1 MSIWSGNQKVSR
13 PWACPFELTF
23 RRAIYDFVFLRS
35 MLQDALWAEHVT
47 ILRAIELDLL
57 AGMGGTVLN
66 LTLSHWAGAEGWVG
80 RSGHGQTGQH
90 LVVDRQIVR
99 VDLMCALVIGALN
112 DAVLGQLTDTFT
124 AEGMTARE
132 GSRFF
137 IVVIVRLKAD
147 SALEN
152 GLRHF

>member
-1 MSIWSGNQKVSR
+1 
-13 PWACPFELTF
+13 
-23 RRAIYDFVFLRS
+23 
-35 MLQDALWAEHVT
+35 
-47 ILRAIELDLL
+47 
-57 AGMGGTVLN
+57 
-66 LTLSHWAGAEGWVG
+66 
-80 RSGHGQTGQH
+80 
-90 LVVDRQIVR
+90 
-99 VDLMCALVIGALN
+99 MCALVIGALN